1 MVPQRLPLD
10 QFLKSFELVP
20 RIAVDL
26 WIKNEQGAVMWIERQ
41 SEPFM
46 GKWHIPGSFL
56 LKSETI
62 RECVKR
68 IAKDEIN
75 LDLKGSDFKLLWS
88 DEELNEPRGHVIHLV
103 YSVRV
108 YGKQVTETD
117 KQKFFF
123 ETPADLIPSHRNIFL
138 NLS

>member
-1 MVPQRLPLD
+1 MPQKLPYD
-10 QFLKSFELVP
+10 QFLKSFELAP
-20 RIAVDL
+20 RVAIDL
-26 WIKNEQGAVMWIERQ
+26 WVKNERGGVLYIKRETD
-41 SEPFM
+41 PYI

-56 LKSETI
+56 LKGETV

-68 IAKDEIN
+68 IAKDETN
-75 LDLKGSDFKLLWS
+75 VELSGSDFKLLWS

-103 YSVRV
+103 YSVRI
-108 YGKQVTETD
+108 YKKQVIETD

-123 ETPADLIPSHRNIFL
+123 EPPANLIPSHRKIFL